1 MNHSKDLADLRGQ
14 TLSLGPAP
22 DLLFFA
28 YYVAISHSKP
38 YPVIDSCNVLLGAEM
53 WIITSINKPTGNG
66 RITFTICCDNLAVMS
81 LMCHYHSRDL
91 AKGTH

>member
-1 MNHSKDLADLRGQ
+1 MNHSKGLADLRGQ

-22 DLLFFA
+22 DLLFLA
-28 YYVAISHSKP
+28 YNVAISHAKP
-38 YPVIDSCNVLLGAEM
+38 YLFIDSCNVLLGAEM
-53 WIITSINKPTGNG
+53 WIIKSINQPTGNG

-91 AKGTH
+91 AEGTH